1 MNMKAVMVSTL
12 LTLFI
17 TGSAYAGSGKS
28 MCSEAESKVSVTYV
42 GDKLVEADGTKMLY
56 GIFEVKNSGA
66 RVLTIPLDST
76 DSPLMI
82 HGRFFSLQISGSGKV
97 WSDYNPELE
106 EFLAPREKLSLLRGG
121 RVLLFVFLPQ
131 RRDGT
136 GSQQLRLRLKDDG
149 GCEYVSPGFEI
160 GSAPGSVSQ
169 VSGG

>member
-1 MNMKAVMVSTL
+1 MKAVMVSTL

-28 MCSEAESKVSVTYV
+28 MCSEAENKVSVTYV

-82 HGRFFSLQISGSGKV
+82 HGRFFLCK
-97 WSDYNPELE
+97 
-106 EFLAPREKLSLLRGG
+106 
-121 RVLLFVFLPQ
+121 
-131 RRDGT
+131 
-136 GSQQLRLRLKDDG
+136 
-149 GCEYVSPGFEI
+149 
-160 GSAPGSVSQ
+160 
-169 VSGG
+169 